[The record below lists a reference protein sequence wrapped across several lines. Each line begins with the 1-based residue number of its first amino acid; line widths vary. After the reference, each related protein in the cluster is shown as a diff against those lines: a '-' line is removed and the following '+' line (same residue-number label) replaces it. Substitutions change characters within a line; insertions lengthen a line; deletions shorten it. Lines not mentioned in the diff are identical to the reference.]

1 MFSLLASPFH
11 SFHLNSLFSHSF
23 GYECTK
29 RENLHIL
36 DTNTLIFSAGNLV
49 QILNL
54 NTMEQTYIGGTND
67 GGIGAITVSN
77 IAYHKW
83 QGRIAII

>member
-1 MFSLLASPFH
+1 MHYKGRYNISISLYL
-11 SFHLNSLFSHSF
+11 SFNCGHSHSF

-36 DTNTLIFSAGNLV
+36 DTNTVVFSAGNLV

-54 NTMEQTYIGGTND
+54 KTMEQTYIGGTND
-67 GGIGAITVSN
+67 GGIGAITVSSSTTSP
-77 IAYHKW
+77 
-83 QGRIAII
+83 